1 MNTRYRANPD
11 FLMRTIAGETLLMPT
26 GSAMS
31 GMMLPLS
38 ETAAFLWRLLQ
49 ESRSAE
55 DLILAAQTEYEDSEG
70 ILESS
75 IRDFISIHVKSG
87 LILEDK

>member
-1 MNTRYRANPD
+1 MSKRYRANPN

-38 ETAAFLWRLLQ
+38 DTAAFLWQLLQ
-49 ESRSAE
+49 EPKTIE
-55 DLILAAQTEYEDSEG
+55 DLIFAANEAYTDSDG

-75 IRDFISIHVKSG
+75 IREFIDTHTKTG
-87 LILEDK
+87 LILEDN